1 VKYLAS
7 FVSFALATAPA
18 TAQDLAVPIG
28 NTWFVNGQPVSD
40 WGWFVQW
47 PGGAVNRYP
56 GGMIGGHGLDTVPG
70 ILPGN
75 PWGMAPAWPGT
86 ALGSPRI
93 DPGPWVGPTP
103 TPTPLPGW
111 NGSSAFDTS
120 LSWRW

>member
-1 VKYLAS
+1 MKYLVS
-7 FVSFALATAPA
+7 FVSFALVAAPA
-18 TAQDLAVPIG
+18 AAQDLAIPVG
-28 NTWFVNGQPVSD
+28 STWFVNGKPVSD
-40 WGWFVQW
+40 FGWFVMW

-75 PWGMAPAWPGT
+75 PWGLAPASPAA

-93 DPGPWVGPTP
+93 DPQPWYGPPAIAE
-103 TPTPLPGW
+103 PLTRW
-111 NGSSAFDTS
+111 NGPSAFDTS